1 MLQLL
6 CLWLGGGCRGRTL
19 WFQEPMTK
27 VPQGSVLVV
36 VIFSLCLYT
45 IGLYLLLRDPV
56 HPCFWRRGGVS
67 GAGNMPFSS
76 PLTVTP
82 RILKAMSERQAE
94 FTSFKR
100 IQIAMGTWN
109 VNGGKQFRSNL
120 LGAAELADWLL
131 DAPRLPG
138 VDGPQGECSPLGKL
152 EEPICRCHRPSR
164 QQMSSLMP
172 SLFQMLGRVITVVD
186 RSFLF
191 TFGGLRYWACSQ
203 EPFCRAQGEAA
214 SRAITASSQAHVSQC
229 H

>member
-1 MLQLL
+1 M
-6 CLWLGGGCRGRTL
+6 
-19 WFQEPMTK
+19 PS
-27 VPQGSVLVV
+27 GSVLVV
-36 VIFSLCLYT
+36 VTFSLCLYT
-45 IGLYLLLRDPV
+45 IGLYLLPRDPV
-56 HPCFWRRGGVS
+56 HPCFWRRCGVS
-67 GAGNMPFSS
+67 GADNVPFSS

-120 LGAAELADWLL
+120 LGTAELADWLL
-131 DAPRLPG
+131 DSPQLSG
-138 VDGPQGECSPLGKL
+138 VDEPQGECSPFGKL
-152 EEPICRCHRPSR
+152 EEAIYQCHRPSR

-191 TFGGLRYWACSQ
+191 TFRGLQY
-203 EPFCRAQGEAA
+203 
-214 SRAITASSQAHVSQC
+214 
-229 H
+229 